1 MAAVLNRTTKQ
12 YLPSANTP
20 DYPVEDWIINP
31 DMSAVIGVDS
41 RYWRITGDVVSLMSE
56 QDRNAL
62 DAAAVQS
69 VRDAAVAQLQ
79 QAEDV
84 LRAFMLIL
92 LDDRNLLAARQSSL
106 LDAIDG
112 AASLAALKTAAAA
125 IANPPQYTE
134 EQLRTAIRNR
144 MGT

>member
-69 VRDAAVAQLQ
+69 ARDAAVAQLQ

>member
-1 MAAVLNRTTKQ
+1 MAADLNRTTKQ

-31 DMSAVIGVDS
+31 DMSAVVGYQPV
-41 RYWRITGDVVSLMSE
+41 YWVITGDVVSLMSQAE
-56 QDRNAL
+56 RDAV
-62 DAAAVQS
+62 DAAAVRS
-69 VRDAAVAQLQ
+69 ARDAAVAQLQ

-84 LRAFMLIL
+84 LRAFMLIVM
-92 LDDRNLLAARQSSL
+92 DDRNLLAARLSSL

-112 AASLAALKTAAAA
+112 AASLGALKSAASS
-125 IANPPQYTE
+125 IENPPQYTE
-134 EQLRTAIRNR
+134 QQLRTAIRNR

>member
-12 YLPSANTP
+12 YLISVNTP
-20 DYPVEDWIINP
+20 DYPVESWIISP
-31 DMSAVIGVDS
+31 DLSAVVGFDS
-41 RYWRITGDVVSLMSE
+41 RYWTITGDVVSLMSQSE
-56 QDRNAL
+56 RNAL
-62 DAAAVQS
+62 DAAAVLS
-69 VRDAAVAQLQ
+69 ARDAAVAQLQ

-84 LRAFMLIL
+84 LRAFMLIV
-92 LDDRNLLAARQSSL
+92 LDDRNLLAARLSSL

-112 AASLAALKTAAAA
+112 AGSLAALKTAAAP
-125 IANPPQYTE
+125 IANPPTYTE